1 MRRRTLLATIA
12 AAALATGAVSACSS
26 DGGGSSNT
34 ITVAYEN
41 FGSFTQ
47 MNQLMKKV
55 KAEYE
60 KANPKMTV
68 KLEPIQADENDY
80 YTKLDLMNRSA
91 STAPDV
97 LYEDTFLVNSD
108 ISAGYLKPID
118 QYLDKWKDWSQF
130 SATAKSAGKGQ
141 DGKTYGVPMGTDTR
155 GLYYNKQI
163 FAKAGL
169 PTNWQPKSWNDILTA
184 ARTIKQKVPGVIP
197 FQIYSAKSA
206 GEGATMQGLEMLL
219 YGTKNTLW
227 DPSSK
232 KWIVSSKGLTD
243 SFNFLHTIFSEGL
256 GPSPQ
261 QELDTQWG
269 TKVSTQGLPQS
280 KIAIDLDGSWQSG
293 NWKKTGTKPWPQY
306 SKVLGTAM
314 MPTEDGSA
322 PGFTSMSGGWLLSV
336 GAHAK
341 NPQAAFNFI
350 AMSLNQPNT
359 LFYDNAASQ
368 IAERAD
374 VANDPAYKDSD
385 PFTPFFTSLVK
396 YTHFRPAYADYPKVS
411 DAIQTAMEAVM
422 TNQSSVSSALSTFAS
437 TVKSDLGDNATTS
450 Q

>member
-1 MRRRTLLATIA
+1 MSRRALF
-12 AAALATGAVSACSS
+12 AALAATVLTSGALSACSS
-26 DGGGSSNT
+26 SGSGSPST
-34 ITVAYEN
+34 ITVAYEK

-47 MNQLMKKV
+47 MDQLMKKV

-60 KANPKMTV
+60 KANPKMSV

-108 ISAGYLKPID
+108 ISAGYLHPLD
-118 QYLDKWKDWSQF
+118 QYLSKWSDWSKF
-130 SATAKSAGKGQ
+130 TSSSKSAGKGQ

-219 YGTKNTLW
+219 YGTGDTLY

-243 SFNFLHTIFSEGL
+243 SFNFLHSIFSEGL

-269 TKVSTQGLPQS
+269 TKVSTQLIPQG
-280 KIAIDLDGSWQSG
+280 KIAIDLDGSWQTG
-293 NWKKTGTKPWPQY
+293 NWKKTGEKPWPQY

-314 MPTEDGSA
+314 MPTETGSA
-322 PGFTSMSGGWLLSV
+322 PGYTSMSGGWLLSV

-341 NPQAAFNFI
+341 NPQAAFDFI
-350 AMSLNQPNT
+350 TTALNKPNT

-368 IAERAD
+368 IAERSD
-374 VANDPAYKDSD
+374 VADDPAYKSND
-385 PFTPFFTSLVK
+385 PFTPFFTDLVK
-396 YTHFRPAYADYPKVS
+396 YTHFRPAFAQYPKVS

-422 TNQSSVSSALSTFAS
+422 TNQSSVSDALSQFADN
-437 TVKSDLGDNATTS
+437 VKSEVGDSSTMS
-450 Q
+450 K

>member
-1 MRRRTLLATIA
+1 MRRRGLFAMITVALLTSG
-12 AAALATGAVSACSS
+12 ALSACSS
-26 DGGGSSNT
+26 SGSGSPDT

-47 MNQLMKKV
+47 MDQLMKKV

-108 ISAGYLKPID
+108 ISAGYLLPID
-118 QYLDKWKDWSQF
+118 KYLSKWSDWSKF
-130 SATAKSAGKGQ
+130 TPSSKGAGKGQ

-169 PTNWQPKSWNDILTA
+169 PTNWQPKSWNDILSA

-219 YGTKNTLW
+219 YGTGSTLY
-227 DPSSK
+227 DPSTK
-232 KWIVSSKGLTD
+232 KWVVSSKGLTD

-269 TKVSTQGLPQS
+269 TKVSTQLIPQG
-280 KIAIDLDGSWQSG
+280 KIAIDLDGSWQTG
-293 NWKKTGTKPWPQY
+293 NWKKTGEKPWPQY
-306 SKVLGTAM
+306 SQVLGTAK
-314 MPTEDGSA
+314 MPTETGQA
-322 PGFTSMSGGWLLSV
+322 PGYTSMSGGWLLSV

-350 AMSLNQPNT
+350 TTSLNQQNS

-368 IAERAD
+368 IAERTD
-374 VANDPAYKDSD
+374 VADAPAYKSND
-385 PFTPFFTSLVK
+385 PFTPFFTGLVQ
-396 YTHFRPAYADYPKVS
+396 YTHFRPAYAQYPKVS

-422 TNQSSVSSALSTFAS
+422 TNQSSVGDALSQFAEN
-437 TVKSDLGDNATTS
+437 VKSEVGDGSTTTK
-450 Q
+450 

>member
-12 AAALATGAVSACSS
+12 AATLATGAVSACSS
-26 DGGGSSNT
+26 SGGGSSNE

-47 MNQLMKKV
+47 MDQLMKKV

-108 ISAGYLKPID
+108 ISAGYLAPID
-118 QYLDKWKDWSQF
+118 QYLNKWKDWSQF
-130 SATAKSAGKGQ
+130 SSTAKTSGKGQ

-155 GLYYNKQI
+155 GLYFNKQI

-169 PTNWQPKSWNDILTA
+169 PTNWQPKNWNDILTA

-219 YGTKNTLW
+219 YGTKNTLY

-243 SFNFLHTIFSEGL
+243 SFNFLHTIFSENL

-269 TKVSTQGLPQS
+269 TKVSTQGLPDG

-350 AMSLNQPNT
+350 AMSLNKPNT

-374 VANDPAYKDSD
+374 VANDPAYKNND

-422 TNQSSVSSALSTFAS
+422 TNQSSVGDALSTFAS
-437 TVKSDLGDNATTS
+437 TVKSDLGDGATTS

>member
-1 MRRRTLLATIA
+1 MGRRALFALT
-12 AAALATGAVSACSS
+12 AAALLTTGALSACSS
-26 DGGGSSNT
+26 DGSGSSNT

-60 KANPKMTV
+60 KANPKMSV

-108 ISAGYLKPID
+108 ISAGYLLPID
-118 QYLDKWKDWSQF
+118 KYLSKWSDWSKF
-130 SATAKSAGKGQ
+130 TSSSKSAGKGQ

-169 PTNWQPKSWNDILTA
+169 PTTWQPKSWNDILSA

-219 YGTKNTLW
+219 YGTGDTLY
-227 DPSSK
+227 DPSTK

-256 GPSPQ
+256 GASPQ

-269 TKVSTQGLPQS
+269 TKVSTQLIPQS
-280 KIAIDLDGSWQSG
+280 KIAIDLDGSWQTG
-293 NWKKTGTKPWPQY
+293 NWKKTGEKPWPQY

-314 MPTEDGSA
+314 MPTETGQS
-322 PGFTSMSGGWLLSV
+322 PGYTSMSGGWLLSV

-341 NPQAAFNFI
+341 NPQAAFDFI
-350 AMSLNQPNT
+350 TTSLNQPNT

-368 IAERAD
+368 IAERTD
-374 VANDPAYKDSD
+374 VADAPAYKSND

-396 YTHFRPAYADYPKVS
+396 YTHFRPAYSQYPKVS

-422 TNQSSVSSALSTFAS
+422 TNQSSVSDALSQFADN
-437 TVKSDLGDNATTS
+437 VKSEVGDSSTMS
-450 Q
+450 K

>member
-1 MRRRTLLATIA
+1 MRGRKLLAAA
-12 AAALATGAVSACSS
+12 AAALIGTGALAACSS
-26 DGGGSSNT
+26 GSSSSAST

-47 MNQLMKKV
+47 MNQLMKRV

-108 ISAGYLKPID
+108 ISAGYLQPID
-118 QYLDKWKDWSQF
+118 QYLSKWPDWSKF
-130 SATAKSAGKGQ
+130 TSTAKAAGKAL

-169 PTNWQPKSWNDILTA
+169 PTNWQPKNWNDILTA
-184 ARTIKQKVPGVIP
+184 ARTIKKKVPGVIP

-219 YGTKNTLW
+219 YGTKDTLY
-227 DPSSK
+227 DSSSK

-243 SFNFLHTIFSEGL
+243 SFNFLHTIFAEGL

-269 TKVSTQGLPQS
+269 TKVSTQLIPQG
-280 KIAIDLDGSWQSG
+280 KIAIDLDGSWQTG
-293 NWKKTGTKPWPQY
+293 NWKKTGEKPWPQY
-306 SKVLGTAM
+306 SSVLGTAM

-322 PGFTSMSGGWLLSV
+322 PGYTSMSGGWLLSV

-341 NPQAAFNFI
+341 NPQAAFDFI
-350 AMSLNQPNT
+350 KTSLDKDNT
-359 LFYDNAASQ
+359 LFYDDAASQ
-368 IAERAD
+368 IAERSD
-374 VANDPAYKDSD
+374 VADNPTYKSSD
-385 PFTPFFTSLVK
+385 PFTPFFTGLVK
-396 YTHFRPAYADYPKVS
+396 YTHFRPAYAQYPKVS

-422 TNQSSVSSALSTFAS
+422 TNQSSVGDALSQLAT
-437 TVKSDLGDNATTS
+437 TVKSEVGDSATTS
-450 Q
+450 K